1 MFLLLDR
8 EEGGTLREMTREA
21 RLLEG
26 EEKNLR
32 ELGKGDSWR
41 EEGVKMERAECS
53 LSGNC

>member
-32 ELGKGDSWR
+32 QLGKGDSWR

>member
-1 MFLLLDR
+1 MLLDR

-32 ELGKGDSWR
+32 QLGKGDSWR
-41 EEGVKMERAECS
+41 EEEGVKMERAECS